1 MRSPDKSY
9 AELMNFREFTKNLKL
24 SMQDV
29 FRDIYLS
36 NRENIKI
43 KKQNTAVKNLETI
56 FNATLSLANRKGFQ
70 SMSMRDLA
78 AESGLS
84 MGALY
89 SYFKGKDELI
99 DIIQTQSR
107 EVVAR
112 VFDEYIKED
121 DDPLQKLKT
130 AIRVHLY
137 LSEVMR
143 EWFYFSYMESKNLA
157 KPEQKKAIE
166 GELFTEQVFVDII
179 KDGIKENIFK
189 TESPILVG
197 SALKAMLQD
206 WYLKRWKY
214 SGRKISI
221 DTYALFITDIV
232 EGYICTK

>member
-1 MRSPDKSY
+1 
-9 AELMNFREFTKNLKL
+9 
-24 SMQDV
+24 
-29 FRDIYLS
+29 
-36 NRENIKI
+36 
-43 KKQNTAVKNLETI
+43 
-56 FNATLSLANRKGFQ
+56 
-70 SMSMRDLA
+70 MSMRDLA